1 MSKLNVSDLN
11 PAGCELFQDDESF
24 LIDLQGDE
32 LDIHRGGIFITTN
45 ITTNISVINVPISE
59 DIFAPSIS
67 FIR

>member
-1 MSKLNVSDLN
+1 MSRLKVSDLN
-11 PAGCELFQDDESF
+11 SAGSEFFQDSETF
-24 LIDLQGDE
+24 LLDLKDDE
-32 LDIHRGGIFITTN
+32 LCMQYGGIF

>member
-1 MSKLNVSDLN
+1 MSRLNVSDLN
-11 PAGCELFQDDESF
+11 PAGYEFFQDSESF
-24 LIDLQGDE
+24 LIDLQEDE
-32 LDIHRGGIFITTN
+32 LYIHRGGIF

>member
-1 MSKLNVSDLN
+1 MSRLRIGDLN
-11 PAGCELFQDDESF
+11 SAGSELFQDSETFLLDLKDDEI
-24 LIDLQGDE
+24 LM
-32 LDIHRGGIFITTN
+32 HHGGIF

>member
-1 MSKLNVSDLN
+1 MSRLNVSDLN
-11 PAGCELFQDDESF
+11 PAGSEFFQDSESF
-24 LIDLQGDE
+24 LIDLQEDE
-32 LDIHRGGIFITTN
+32 LYIHRGGIF